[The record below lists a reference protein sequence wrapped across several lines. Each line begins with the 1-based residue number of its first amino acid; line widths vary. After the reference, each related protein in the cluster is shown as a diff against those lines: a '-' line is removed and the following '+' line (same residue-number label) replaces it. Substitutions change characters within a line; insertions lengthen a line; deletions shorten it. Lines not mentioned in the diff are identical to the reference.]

1 LGGAVL
7 MPPASEHFVGP
18 PHWEWYIL
26 GYFVFAGLSGGSYAL
41 ATLLRHWGT
50 GRDEEAVRLGFLTA
64 FPAIVVC
71 PILLTLDLG
80 QPVRFWHMMVDTT
93 PGGTG
98 LNFSYWS
105 PMSVGVWALLLY
117 GLFPTVSF
125 LQTLVRDRVLRWPL
139 AVRLAG
145 LLDAID
151 LPFNVVG
158 TVLGLFVAS
167 YTGVLLSVSNQP
179 IWSDTW
185 ALGGLFLAS
194 GLSGAVALLTLLVR
208 YRPAASAS
216 EDYLRAVDGYFVLLE
231 VVLLVAFFVTIG
243 LAGTLGMA
251 LELPWLLLWVLVV
264 LSLVPPLTHVAG
276 ARMQLGGRATAAL
289 EATGVAVPALVLVGV
304 IALRMAVIFS
314 AQF

>member
-1 LGGAVL
+1 

-26 GYFVFAGLSGGSYAL
+26 GYFLFAGLSGGSYAL

-50 GRDEEAVRLGFLTA
+50 GRDEEAARLGFLVA

-80 QPVRFWHMMVDTT
+80 QPLRFWHMMINTT

-117 GLFPTVSF
+117 GIFPTVSF

-216 EDYLRAVDGYFVLLE
+216 DDYLRAVDGYFVLLE
-231 VVLLVAFFVTIG
+231 VLLLVAFFLTIG
-243 LAGTLGMA
+243 LAGTLGRA
-251 LELPWLLLWVLVV
+251 LELPWALLWVLVV

-276 ARMQLGGRATAAL
+276 ARMQLGGRATTAMA
-289 EATGVAVPALVLVGV
+289 ATGVAVPALVLVGV

>member
-1 LGGAVL
+1 

-231 VVLLVAFFVTIG
+231 VLLLVAFFVTIG

>member
-1 LGGAVL
+1 
-7 MPPASEHFVGP
+7 MPPAEHFVGP

-26 GYFVFAGLSGGSYAL
+26 GYFLFAGLSGGSYAL

-50 GRDEEAVRLGFLTA
+50 ARDEEAARLGFLVA

-80 QPVRFWHMMVDTT
+80 QPLRFWHMMVDTT
-93 PGGTG
+93 PGATG

-117 GLFPTVSF
+117 GIFPTVSF
-125 LQTLVRDRVLRWPL
+125 LQTLVRDRVLRRPL

-151 LPFNVVG
+151 LPFNAVG

-194 GLSGAVALLTLLVR
+194 GLSGAVALLALLVR

-216 EDYLRAVDGYFVLLE
+216 EDYLRGVDGYFVLLE
-231 VVLLVAFFVTIG
+231 VLLLVAFFVTIG

-251 LELPWLLLWVLVV
+251 LELPWVLLWVLVV
-264 LSLVPPLTHVAG
+264 LSLVPPLTQVAG
-276 ARMQLGGRATAAL
+276 ARMQLGGRTTAAL
-289 EATGVAVPALVLVGV
+289 EATGVAVPALVLAGV
-304 IALRMAVIFS
+304 IALRLVVIFS